1 MLTKKEQK
9 SVTDHTNQESQ
20 PTPPASG
27 SIDESER
34 EFSQPEKAIA
44 QLLAIEGKTVKALS
58 EKPDEGRNAD
68 AEVDGVSTEFKS
80 LVLGA
85 TNPTVKNAIN
95 NSIRRG
101 GQARDIIIDSRGSG
115 LTETEAMTGLQR
127 AKNITRGKIDSI
139 RIIGD
144 RYDIT
149 ATDFL

>member
-1 MLTKKEQK
+1 M
-9 SVTDHTNQESQ
+9 TDHTNQ

-115 LTETEAMTGLQR
+115 LTETEARTGLQR